1 MTEDAAE
8 QRPRPRVAKGNRPWF
23 LDDPDT
29 ERVLSIALAI
39 ASEVSVLHDRIDT
52 LERVAAD
59 QPTFSLTDLDAYVPD
74 EEVDAAR
81 AAWRKDFLGRMFR
94 ILREEIDGLDAA
106 ERTSAY
112 ENFVSSLGEDEQ

>member
-1 MTEDAAE
+1 MSDDTPE
-8 QRPRPRVAKGNRPWF
+8 QRARPRVAKGNRPWF

-59 QPTFSLTDLDAYVPD
+59 QPTFSLADLDTYEPD
-74 EEVDAAR
+74 EGVEGER
-81 AAWRKDFLGRMFR
+81 AAWRKAFLGRMFR

-106 ERTSAY
+106 ERTASY
-112 ENFVSSLGEDEQ
+112 ESFVSSLGEDEP